1 MSVLAEQAKIAHA
14 LTKRDDILLGATQHD
29 QKGFFP
35 YAIGQTI
42 YAPMEGLSRGALDL
56 AAFWLAYRHHSNG
69 DFLPK
74 SEERQALTYLDL
86 ARCAAIAAEDLPG
99 VKANIAEHI
108 ESHNALNLPESLF
121 RAACVHAL
129 GTLPE
134 SHAFS
139 FNVTKNQ
146 WERLFALKHDAEA
159 FRLESLALL
168 HGLFDESKPEPGEDD
183 PTLPDQTPPEQA
195 GAQPDKNQSAD
206 ETESKDAQKT
216 QSEEEAQSEK
226 TESDTPSETP
236 QQHGKNDIASG
247 EESGEYH
254 VYTREFDKTL
264 NAAELGTPEEA
275 SALRHALDA
284 QKLGRQ
290 GFIVK
295 LARQLE
301 AALRAQDIRHTERE
315 MEDGTLDTTRL
326 ARIVAAPARSNI
338 YQIMTQ
344 TPARNT
350 IVSLLVDNS
359 GSMRGRPIMTAML
372 AADVLALTLER
383 CGVPC
388 EILGFTTRSWK
399 GGRARVKWTE
409 DKRPINPGRLNDL
422 AHIVYKDVSTPWRRA
437 RLNIAL
443 ATKDGILKEN
453 IDGEALL
460 WASERLMARPEP
472 RKILLVISDG
482 APVDDSTLSANDSQY
497 LERHLQAVVKKLGEM
512 RGLEVHAIGIGHD
525 VTHTYPSA
533 MTIRDVEELGPKL
546 LEHLAGLFRRS

>member
-1 MSVLAEQAKIAHA
+1 MTALADQAKIAHA
-14 LTKRDDILLGATQHD
+14 LTKRDDILIGETQHRD
-29 QKGFFP
+29 NGVYP
-35 YAIGQTI
+35 YVIGHTI
-42 YAPMEGLSRGALDL
+42 YAPPEGLSRGALDL
-56 AAFWLAYRHHSNG
+56 AAFWLLHKHKSHS

-74 SEERQALTYLDL
+74 DEKRRALAYLDL
-86 ARCAAIAAEDLPG
+86 ARCAKLAGDDLPG
-99 VKANIAEHI
+99 VKANVAHHVEHH
-108 ESHNALNLPESLF
+108 EAADLPEHLF
-121 RAACVHAL
+121 REACGFAL
-129 GTLPE
+129 GTKTAIAPIVE
-134 SHAFS
+134 K
-139 FNVTKNQ
+139 TK
-146 WERLFALKHDAEA
+146 WEALFALSHDAEA
-159 FRLESLALL
+159 FHKQSQKLL
-168 HGLFDESKPEPGEDD
+168 NDVLSDGSDKDADD
-183 PTLPDQTPPEQA
+183 DQKEQ
-195 GAQPDKNQSAD
+195 QPQSETASAPQEQQQSATSQD
-206 ETESKDAQKT
+206 EEQGALQKADADQEQGESDKA
-216 QSEEEAQSEK
+216 
-226 TESDTPSETP
+226 ESDTPSENPHTANSP
-236 QQHGKNDIASG
+236 EDASADS
-247 EESGEYH
+247 SGEYH
-254 VYTREFDKTL
+254 VYTRDFDKVM
-264 NAAELGTPEEA
+264 NASELGTMEEA
-275 SALRHALDA
+275 AGLRHALDL

-290 GFIVK
+290 GFVVK

-301 AALRAQDIRHTERE
+301 AALRAKDIRHIERE
-315 MEDGTLDTTRL
+315 MEDGTLDATRL
-326 ARIVAAPARSNI
+326 ARVVANPARSTI

-372 AADVLALTLER
+372 AADILALTLER

-399 GGRARVKWTE
+399 GGRARVKWVE
-409 DKRPINPGRLNDL
+409 DKRPLHPGRLNDI
-422 AHIVYKDVSTPWRRA
+422 AHIVYKDATTPWRRA

-497 LERHLQAVVKKLGEM
+497 LERHLQAVVKSLAKL

-533 MTIRDVEELGPKL
+533 MSIRDVEELGPKL
-546 LEHLAGLFRRS
+546 LEHLAQLFKRK